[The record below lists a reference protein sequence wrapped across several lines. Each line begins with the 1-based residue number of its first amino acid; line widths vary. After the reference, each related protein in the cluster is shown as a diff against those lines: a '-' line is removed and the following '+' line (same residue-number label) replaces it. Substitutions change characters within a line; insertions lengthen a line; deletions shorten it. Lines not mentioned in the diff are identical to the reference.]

1 MISAAERRGVLFNP
15 QATWSIIVPMGAIV
29 LLQLGLVSFAR
40 SLEEVFNPRLR
51 TSV

>member
-1 MISAAERRGVLFNP
+1 
-15 QATWSIIVPMGAIV
+15 MGAIV
-29 LLQLGLVSFAR
+29 LFQLALISFAR